1 MSEAAQGTSQ
11 ITVAAGLL
19 TVLGGV
25 LVLAS
30 IFVQSVVIAE
40 TTIDLYLW
48 GGVIFAIGFAGG
60 ATLHLDR
67 GNQTKAAAQV
77 LGAAGWLLIVV
88 GGSEG
93 LTNVFFAG
101 LVLLLVGGALLYEVP
116 GRIADWLG

>member
-30 IFVQSVVIAE
+30 IFVQSIVVGS

-60 ATLHLDR
+60 ATLHIER
-67 GNQTKAAAQV
+67 GDHTKAAAQV
-77 LGAAGWLLIVV
+77 LGAIGWLLIVV
-88 GGSEG
+88 GGSG
-93 LTNVFFAG
+93 GPTSVFFAG
-101 LVLLLVGGALLYEVP
+101 LVLLLIGGGLLYEVP
-116 GRIADWLG
+116 GRIADWLD